1 MPYFRGP
8 AVVYIGTWADRPAV
22 SSLPEDARIR
32 ITDIGNQGRVEFAV
46 VSGAYRL
53 TAATVLYLSETQQV
67 GLAQAAEQALF
78 TTPSIQHSVLKTL
91 RYYSV
96 SFLITKSAAVNTV
109 TNASMR
115 EGMAGTLSDT
125 AVYSGNSFL
134 NVAVFRA
141 ASAGT
146 LRKYNAAT
154 ERTQNFHSGQQTAL
168 EIINNTSAVWPQATS
183 AVLTD
188 ALVFVTM
195 AVTMS
200 AAPTDVPALE
210 RIMIVGY

>member
-8 AVVYIGTWADRPAV
+8 AVVYEGPWAGKPAANT
-22 SSLPEDARIR
+22 LPEGARIR
-32 ITDIGNQGRVEFAV
+32 ATDIGNQGFVEWQV

-67 GLAQAAEQALF
+67 GVAQAAEQALF
-78 TTPSIQHSVLKTL
+78 TTPGIQRSVLAAL

-96 SFLITKSAAVNTV
+96 SFAITKSAAANTV
-109 TNASMR
+109 TNTSMR
-115 EGMAGTLSDT
+115 EGSAGTLSDT
-125 AVYSGNSFL
+125 IVLSTSTLL
-134 NVAVFRA
+134 NVAANRS
-141 ASAGT
+141 ASGGI
-146 LRKYNAAT
+146 LRKYNTVT
-154 ERTQNFHSGQQTAL
+154 ERSQNFHAGQMVGL
-168 EIINNTSAVWPQATS
+168 EQNLTSSVVWPVSTS

-188 ALVFVTM
+188 ALVFETM